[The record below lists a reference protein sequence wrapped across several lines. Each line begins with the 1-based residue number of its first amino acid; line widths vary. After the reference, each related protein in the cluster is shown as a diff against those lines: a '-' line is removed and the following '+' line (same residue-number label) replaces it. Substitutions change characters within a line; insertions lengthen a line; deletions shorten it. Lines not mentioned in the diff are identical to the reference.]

1 MNASSMGIGLPPGR
15 CGERACRANDTP
27 LRLAFRARS
36 PQEWVYFLNL
46 YMLGFDCQPSYAGD
60 MHPDRFRYTSSNCSI
75 ARTLGVVGEKW
86 TLLVLR
92 EAFYGVRRF
101 DDFHAALG
109 CARNLLSARLKTL
122 AGHGILE
129 KKEYQDDRG
138 RRRHEYRLTDKGRD
152 LFPAVVALMQWGD
165 RWAADEAGPA
175 VLLSHRDCGERVSVR
190 LSCDAGHGPLSAREV
205 SAAPGPGAHE
215 AA

>member
-1 MNASSMGIGLPPGR
+1 M
-15 CGERACRANDTP
+15 D
-27 LRLAFRARS
+27 
-36 PQEWVYFLNL
+36 
-46 YMLGFDCQPSYAGD
+46 
-60 MHPDRFRYTSSNCSI
+60 PDRLRYSSSNCSI

-122 AGHGILE
+122 VDNGLLE
-129 KKEYQDDRG
+129 KQAYRDDRG
-138 RRRHEYRLTDKGRD
+138 RRRDEYRLTDKGRD
-152 LFPAVVALMQWGD
+152 LLPAVVALMQWGD

-175 VLLSHRDCGERVSVR
+175 IVLRHRDCGEPVSAR
-190 LSCDAGHGPLSAREV
+190 LSCDAGHASLGARDV
-205 SAAPGPGAHE
+205 RAMPGPGARGV
-215 AA
+215 A

>member
-1 MNASSMGIGLPPGR
+1 
-15 CGERACRANDTP
+15 
-27 LRLAFRARS
+27 
-36 PQEWVYFLNL
+36 
-46 YMLGFDCQPSYAGD
+46 
-60 MHPDRFRYTSSNCSI
+60 MHPDRLRYSSSNCSI

-122 AGHGILE
+122 VENGLLE
-129 KKEYQDDRG
+129 KRAYRDDRG
-138 RRRHEYRLTDKGRD
+138 RRRDEYRLTDKGRD
-152 LFPAVVALMQWGD
+152 LLPAVVALMQWGD

-175 VLLSHRDCGERVSVR
+175 VVLRHRDCGEPVSAR
-190 LSCDAGHGPLSAREV
+190 LSCEAGHSSLGARDV
-205 SAAPGPGAHE
+205 HALPGPGARG